1 MRKLIAE
8 KLRPSPEDFLRML
21 GYFALGAW
29 AVLFAVFPATVF
41 CRTLDLAVLYVWMSF
56 TLLGALIASL
66 GSLTRIDLKMEFPGL
81 LVVVSGPIF
90 YSICQIYF
98 AVFPDSAGDDIDRT
112 ALIVYASIPA
122 ILLLPRIYSLRSESK
137 RLQRINTARLSGK

>member
-1 MRKLIAE
+1 
-8 KLRPSPEDFLRML
+8 ML

-29 AVLFAVFPATVF
+29 AILFAVFPATVF
-41 CRTLDLAVLYVWMSF
+41 SRTLDLAVLYAWMSF
-56 TLLGALIASL
+56 TLLGALISAL

-98 AVFPDSAGDDIDRT
+98 TVFPSAAGDNINRT
-112 ALIVYASIPA
+112 ALIVYAAIPA

-137 RLQRINTARLSGK
+137 RLRRINTSHLSGK